1 MSEANNNGEKIVKK
15 EGFFRT
21 VIKSIKSFEKYE
33 DFGLEGLGKTA
44 LYLLKIVLIFT
55 LVVAVM
61 TVYKFS
67 NSFTSALSYFDENI
81 KSLTYE
87 DGILKVN
94 NDEKLE
100 IISQD
105 NITGKIIV
113 DTSELTEEQIKNYKN
128 ARRANYASIG
138 LLIVAMIMLLFA
150 PNAYDG
156 NVSNAILVLIAYV
169 LTIIAGGL
177 ILYTKDYV
185 VPDRVKMTKITA
197 WVMIG
202 VGIFGIAFTL
212 FSIFAV

>member
-1 MSEANNNGEKIVKK
+1 MAVKK
-15 EGFFRT
+15 SRT
-21 VIKSIKSFEKYE
+21 
-33 DFGLEGLGKTA
+33 GKKKRPQ
-44 LYLLKIVLIFT
+44 Y
-55 LVVAVM
+55 
-61 TVYKFS
+61 
-67 NSFTSALSYFDENI
+67 
-81 KSLTYE
+81 
-87 DGILKVN
+87 GQQGQKVN
-94 NDEKLE
+94 E
-100 IISQD
+100 
-105 NITGKIIV
+105 V
-113 DTSELTEEQIKNYKN
+113 PALTEEQIKNYKN

>member
-1 MSEANNNGEKIVKK
+1 MAVKK
-15 EGFFRT
+15 SRT
-21 VIKSIKSFEKYE
+21 
-33 DFGLEGLGKTA
+33 GKKKRPQ
-44 LYLLKIVLIFT
+44 Y
-55 LVVAVM
+55 
-61 TVYKFS
+61 
-67 NSFTSALSYFDENI
+67 
-81 KSLTYE
+81 
-87 DGILKVN
+87 GPQGQKVN
-94 NDEKLE
+94 E
-100 IISQD
+100 
-105 NITGKIIV
+105 V
-113 DTSELTEEQIKNYKN
+113 PALTEEQIKNYKN

-212 FSIFAV
+212 LSIFAV

>member
-1 MSEANNNGEKIVKK
+1 MAVKK
-15 EGFFRT
+15 SRT
-21 VIKSIKSFEKYE
+21 GKKKSPQ
-33 DFGLEGLGKTA
+33 GQ
-44 LYLLKIVLIFT
+44 
-55 LVVAVM
+55 
-61 TVYKFS
+61 
-67 NSFTSALSYFDENI
+67 
-81 KSLTYE
+81 
-87 DGILKVN
+87 KVN
-94 NDEKLE
+94 E
-100 IISQD
+100 
-105 NITGKIIV
+105 V
-113 DTSELTEEQIKNYKN
+113 PALTEEQIKNYKN

>member
-1 MSEANNNGEKIVKK
+1 MPA
-15 EGFFRT
+15 
-21 VIKSIKSFEKYE
+21 
-33 DFGLEGLGKTA
+33 
-44 LYLLKIVLIFT
+44 
-55 LVVAVM
+55 
-61 TVYKFS
+61 
-67 NSFTSALSYFDENI
+67 
-81 KSLTYE
+81 
-87 DGILKVN
+87 
-94 NDEKLE
+94 
-100 IISQD
+100 
-105 NITGKIIV
+105 
-113 DTSELTEEQIKNYKN
+113 LTEEQIKNYKN

-212 FSIFAV
+212 LSIFAV

>member
-1 MSEANNNGEKIVKK
+1 MAVKK
-15 EGFFRT
+15 SRT
-21 VIKSIKSFEKYE
+21 
-33 DFGLEGLGKTA
+33 GKKKRPQ
-44 LYLLKIVLIFT
+44 Y
-55 LVVAVM
+55 
-61 TVYKFS
+61 
-67 NSFTSALSYFDENI
+67 
-81 KSLTYE
+81 
-87 DGILKVN
+87 GPQGQKVN
-94 NDEKLE
+94 EVLA
-100 IISQD
+100 
-105 NITGKIIV
+105 
-113 DTSELTEEQIKNYKN
+113 LTEEQIKNYKN